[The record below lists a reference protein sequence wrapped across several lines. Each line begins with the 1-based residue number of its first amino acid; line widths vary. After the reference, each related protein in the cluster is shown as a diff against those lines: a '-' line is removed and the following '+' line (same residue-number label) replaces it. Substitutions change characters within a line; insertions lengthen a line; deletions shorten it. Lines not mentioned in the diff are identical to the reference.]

1 VQSIGGL
8 GTNAYTVP
16 DPDALADNTYFWHV
30 QAIDQW
36 SNPSGYQAAPFSF
49 TVNAVPPGSPED
61 FAVKPG
67 HDKCKLSW
75 TNPTGGDF
83 AGVMIRRNPWNTGA
97 YPEYEGTPLGYP
109 AGPTDGDEVYIGT
122 AESFEDAGIPRN
134 VYYYTIFSFDGA
146 GAYSAASPT
155 VQGRATSYWLGDVD
169 ADGYVRAQDVVTFS
183 SAFGSYEGGSGW
195 DNDCD
200 FGPSDDYSRFGVPV
214 PDDVVDFEDLII
226 LAMNFGNVEPL
237 SLDRIVAGKA
247 AAVENLERLVAFEIV
262 SAGDGAVSILL
273 KNKAE
278 TLKGIRLAVEV
289 VGGEL
294 TRVERG
300 SLFAGRSDLFF
311 GAIRK
316 GAAIDVCAAA
326 LGIEAPLEV
335 SGEIARLVI
344 KATGTEAAVV
354 RIKGIDLRNV
364 DNEKTESAGEGEYET
379 PFVPTATA
387 LMQNFPNPF
396 NPSTTLAFDVAQAG
410 HVTIQIYSVSGRLIR
425 TLVNERRDAGRHS
438 VEWNGKDTNGSN
450 VPSGIYFYRMKASGY
465 EATKKMILVR

>member
-1 VQSIGGL
+1 
-8 GTNAYTVP
+8 
-16 DPDALADNTYFWHV
+16 
-30 QAIDQW
+30 
-36 SNPSGYQAAPFSF
+36 
-49 TVNAVPPGSPED
+49 
-61 FAVKPG
+61 
-67 HDKCKLSW
+67 
-75 TNPTGGDF
+75 
-83 AGVMIRRNPWNTGA
+83 MIRRNPWSTGA
-97 YPEYEGTPLGYP
+97 YPEYKGAPLGYP
-109 AGPTDGDEVYIGT
+109 AGPTDGTEVYTGT
-122 AESFEDAGIPRN
+122 VESFEDAGIPRN
-134 VYYYTIFSFDGA
+134 VYYYTVFSFDGA
-146 GAYSAASPT
+146 GNYSAASPA

-169 ADGYVRAQDVVTFS
+169 ADGYVRTQDVVTFS
-183 SAFGSYEGGSGW
+183 SAFGSYEDGEGW

-200 FGPSDDYSRFGVPV
+200 FGPSDDYSRFGVPD
-214 PDDVVDFEDLII
+214 PDGVVDFEDLII

-237 SLDRIVAGKA
+237 SLDLIAAGRATA
-247 AAVENLERLVAFEIV
+247 AEDLEHCVAFEIAP
-262 SAGDGAVSILL
+262 AGNDAVSIIL
-273 KNKAE
+273 KNRAA
-278 TLKGIRLAVEV
+278 TLKGVRLVVEV

-300 SLFAGRSDLFF
+300 SLFAGHSDLFF

-326 LGIEAPLEV
+326 LGVEAPLKA

-344 KATGTEAAVV
+344 KATGSEAAVV

-364 DNEKTESAGEGEYET
+364 DNEKTEIALEGEYET

-396 NPSTTLAFDVAQAG
+396 NPSTTLTFDMAQAG

-425 TLVNERRDAGRHS
+425 TLVDERRDAGRHR
-438 VEWNGKDTNGSN
+438 VEWNGMDTNGSS